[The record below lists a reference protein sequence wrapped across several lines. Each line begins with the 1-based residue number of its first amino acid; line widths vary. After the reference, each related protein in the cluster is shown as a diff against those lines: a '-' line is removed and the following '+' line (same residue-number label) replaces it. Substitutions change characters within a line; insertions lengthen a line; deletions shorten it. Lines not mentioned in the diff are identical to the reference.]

1 MAIVLI
7 ATFAFGM
14 TLKHYQPGTMTD
26 AQIEAFPLEKDG
38 WIGKE
43 RKVADYVLEVLKPVA
58 IFQADYVNSEGVTVN
73 LFMDYF
79 ASEKGGGG
87 PHSPRNCVPGSGWV
101 IESDRPHAIKFGN
114 RTIPAHR
121 FVLARGDYK
130 QVMDFWYVTKY
141 GETANDYKF
150 KLYAMLSSLTLS
162 PTDVAFVRFVS
173 DADPASLAALD
184 QFEQSFLPEIY
195 ARLPFE

>member
-1 MAIVLI
+1 
-7 ATFAFGM
+7 
-14 TLKHYQPGTMTD
+14 
-26 AQIEAFPLEKDG
+26 
-38 WIGKE
+38 
-43 RKVADYVLEVLKPVA
+43 VLKPVA
-58 IFQADYVNSEGVTVN
+58 IFQADYVNRDGVTVN

-101 IESDRPHAIKFGN
+101 IASDQPHPIQFGS

-173 DADPASLAALD
+173 DSDPASLAALD

-195 ARLPFE
+195 SRLPFE